1 MLNVIVYLCVNCINN
16 SFCCEHDSLGRV
28 NHSRIISGS
37 CQWTVKFTSLSF
49 IHLSLVSPL
58 ARTWTLMLL
67 LVTCLLY
74 WSRMAMPICAVTMA
88 KEFGWSK
95 TETGIVLGAF
105 FWGYCFTQVLGGH
118 ASDRIGGERVLLL
131 STSSWAVMTAITPL
145 LANIG
150 LRPLV
155 TMTVTRFLLGVMQG
169 VHYPSLVSIC
179 AQRVKEGERGLLM
192 STLACGCYLGMLLVG
207 GVGSLMLDWF
217 GWGSV
222 FYGAG
227 LLGVCWTCCVWK
239 CLLQGPSFS
248 LDSLWISSSSTSESS
263 KVNWLNLLREP
274 SVWAMIIAHLCF
286 SSTNYTLMSWLP
298 TFFKDMFPYA
308 KDWVFNVIPW
318 FVALPT
324 SLFGGSISDHLIRQ
338 GEQNQHNLIFFAMGV
353 ASVFIFLLCKTDS
366 FIHAVVCVSLAVGLS
381 TFNNSGVSVNVHDQ
395 APSCA
400 GALFGESASTCLLL
414 VYTSGYMIEVTGSW
428 VNVFSVLAVVNVI
441 GVTIFI
447 VLGEAKR
454 VDQLYEH
461 VYILVP

>member
-1 MLNVIVYLCVNCINN
+1 MAAEQESDRFKPPVDSVKTPFGNVCDTFGLKITQIN
-16 SFCCEHDSLGRV
+16 DKT
-28 NHSRIISGS
+28 
-37 CQWTVKFTSLSF
+37 TVWPR
-49 IHLSLVSPL
+49 PL

-74 WSRMAMPICAVTMA
+74 WLRMAMPICAVTMA

-155 TMTVTRFLLGVMQG
+155 TMTMTRFLLGVMQG

-179 AQRVKEGERGLLM
+179 AQRVVEGERGFLM

-207 GVGSLMLDWF
+207 GVGSLMMDWF

-227 LLGVCWTCCVWK
+227 LLAVCWTCCVWK
-239 CLLQGPSFS
+239 CLLQGPVFS
-248 LDSLWISSSSTSESS
+248 LDPLWSRSSASESS
-263 KVNWLNLLREP
+263 RINWLYLLREP

-286 SSTNYTLMSWLP
+286 GSTYFTLMSWLP
-298 TFFKDMFPYA
+298 TFFKDMFPHA

-324 SLFGGSISDHLIRQ
+324 SLFGGSISDHLIMQ
-338 GEQNQHNLIFFAMGV
+338 GCGTASVRKLMQFCAMGL

-366 FIHAVVCVSLAVGLS
+366 FIHAVACVSLAVGLS

-400 GALFGESASTCLLL
+400 GALFGVMNTCSAFTGLLL
-414 VYTSGYMIEVTGSW
+414 VYLSGYMIEITGSW
-428 VNVFSVLAVVNVI
+428 VNVFSILALVNVI
-441 GVTIFI
+441 GVTVFI
-447 VLGEAKR
+447 ALGEAKR
-454 VDQLYEH
+454 VDQLDQPQ
-461 VYILVP
+461 IISTSC

>member
-1 MLNVIVYLCVNCINN
+1 MAAEQELDHFQTPLDSVKIPFRDVCDTSGLKITQIN
-16 SFCCEHDSLGRV
+16 HKT
-28 NHSRIISGS
+28 
-37 CQWTVKFTSLSF
+37 TVWPR
-49 IHLSLVSPL
+49 PL

-95 TETGIVLGAF
+95 SETGIVLGAF

-131 STSSWAVMTAITPL
+131 STFSWGVMTAVTPL

-179 AQRVKEGERGLLM
+179 AQRVTEGERGLLM
-192 STLACGCYLGMLLVG
+192 STLACGCYLGMMLVG

-227 LLGVCWTCCVWK
+227 LLAVCWTCFVWK
-239 CLLQGPSFS
+239 YLLQGPSFS

-286 SSTNYTLMSWLP
+286 SSTYYTLMSWLP

-324 SLFGGSISDHLIRQ
+324 SLFGGSISDHLVRQ
-338 GEQNQHNLIFFAMGV
+338 GYRTATVRKVMQFFAMGV

-366 FIHAVVCVSLAVGLS
+366 FINAVACVSLAVGLS

-400 GALFGESASTCLLL
+400 GALFGIMNTCSAFTGLLL
-414 VYTSGYMIEVTGSW
+414 VYMSGYMIEVTGSW

-447 VLGEAKR
+447 ALGEAKR
-454 VDQLYEH
+454 VDQPQ
-461 VYILVP
+461 IISTSC

>member
-1 MLNVIVYLCVNCINN
+1 MAVEEESDRFKPPVDPVITPFRNVCDTSGLKITQINEKATIWPR
-16 SFCCEHDSLGRV
+16 S
-28 NHSRIISGS
+28 
-37 CQWTVKFTSLSF
+37 
-49 IHLSLVSPL
+49 L

-95 TETGIVLGAF
+95 SETGIVLGAF
-105 FWGYCFTQVLGGH
+105 FWGYCFTQILGGH

-131 STSSWAVMTAITPL
+131 STFSWGVMTSITPL

-155 TMTVTRFLLGVMQG
+155 SMTVTRFLLGVMQG

-179 AQRVKEGERGLLM
+179 AQRVTEGERGLLM
-192 STLACGCYLGMLLVG
+192 STLACGCYLGMMLVG

-227 LLGVCWTCCVWK
+227 LLALCWSVCVWK
-239 CLLQGPSFS
+239 CLLHGPDFS
-248 LDSLWISSSSTSESS
+248 LDSLWMSNSSASESPRI
-263 KVNWLNLLREP
+263 NWLNLLREP

-286 SSTNYTLMSWLP
+286 SSTHYTLMSWLP
-298 TFFKDMFPYA
+298 TFFKDMFPHA

-338 GEQNQHNLIFFAMGV
+338 GCGTSTVRKLMQFCAMGV
-353 ASVFIFLLCKTDS
+353 AGVFIFLLCKTDS
-366 FIHAVVCVSLAVGLS
+366 FIQAVACVSLAIGLS

-400 GALFGESASTCLLL
+400 GALFGVMNTCSAFTGLLL
-414 VYTSGYMIEVTGSW
+414 VSLSGYMIEITGSW
-428 VNVFSVLAVVNVI
+428 VNVFSVLALVNVI

-454 VDQLYEH
+454 VDQ
-461 VYILVP
+461 VDQPQIISTSC

>member
-1 MLNVIVYLCVNCINN
+1 MAAEQESDHVKPPVDCVITPFKNVCDTSGLKITQIN
-16 SFCCEHDSLGRV
+16 DKTTVWPR
-28 NHSRIISGS
+28 SRA
-37 CQWTVKFTSLSF
+37 L
-49 IHLSLVSPL
+49 
-58 ARTWTLMLL
+58 TWTLMLL

-88 KEFGWSK
+88 KEFGWTKS
-95 TETGIVLGAF
+95 ETGIVLGAF

-150 LRPLV
+150 LQPLV
-155 TMTVTRFLLGVMQG
+155 SMTVSRFLLGVLQG

-179 AQRVKEGERGLLM
+179 AQRVTEGERGLLM

-227 LLGVCWTCCVWK
+227 LLALCWSFCVWK
-239 CLLQGPSFS
+239 CLLHGPGFS
-248 LDSLWISSSSTSESS
+248 LDSLWISSSSAPESPRI
-263 KVNWLNLLREP
+263 NWLNLLKEP

-298 TFFKDMFPYA
+298 TFFKDMFPHA

-338 GEQNQHNLIFFAMGV
+338 GCGTATVRKLMQFCAMGV
-353 ASVFIFLLCKTDS
+353 AGVFILLLCKTDS
-366 FIHAVVCVSLAVGLS
+366 FIQAVACVSLAIGLS

-400 GALFGESASTCLLL
+400 GALFGVMNTCSAFTGLLL
-414 VYTSGYMIEVTGSW
+414 VYLSGYMIEITGSW
-428 VNVFSVLAVVNVI
+428 VNVFSVLALVNVI

-447 VLGEAKR
+447 ALGEAKR
-454 VDQLYEH
+454 VDQ
-461 VYILVP
+461 VDQPQTVSTC

>member
-1 MLNVIVYLCVNCINN
+1 MDLMATEQKADLFTPPVDSVKTPFRNVCYTSGLKMRLINDN
-16 SFCCEHDSLGRV
+16 TTTTIWPRPV
-28 NHSRIISGS
+28 
-37 CQWTVKFTSLSF
+37 
-49 IHLSLVSPL
+49 

-67 LVTCLLY
+67 LVTCFLY

-95 TETGIVLGAF
+95 TETGMVLGAF

-150 LRPLV
+150 PRPLV

-169 VHYPSLVSIC
+169 VHYPSLVSVC
-179 AQRVKEGERGLLM
+179 AQRVTEGERGFSM
-192 STLACGCYLGMLLVG
+192 STLACGCYLGMMLVG

-217 GWGSV
+217 GWESV

-227 LLGVCWTCCVWK
+227 ILAFCWAFCVWK
-239 CLLQGPSFS
+239 FLFQGPVFS
-248 LDSLWISSSSTSESS
+248 LDSLWISNSMPETSRI
-263 KVNWLNLLREP
+263 NWLHLLREP
-274 SVWAMIIAHLCF
+274 SVWAMIISHLCF
-286 SSTNYTLMSWLP
+286 SSTYYTLMSWLP
-298 TFFKDMFPYA
+298 TFFKDMFPHA

-324 SLFGGSISDHLIRQ
+324 SLFGGAISDHLIRKGCGTSTVRKLMQ
-338 GEQNQHNLIFFAMGV
+338 FFAMGA
-353 ASVFIFLLCKTDS
+353 ASLFIFLLCKTSS
-366 FIHAVVCVSLAVGLS
+366 FVQAVACVSMAVGLS
-381 TFNNSGVSVNVHDQ
+381 TFNNSGVSVNVHDL

-400 GALFGESASTCLLL
+400 GALFGVMNTCAAFAGLLM
-414 VYTSGYMIEVTGSW
+414 VYMSGYIIEITGSW
-428 VNVFSVLAVVNVI
+428 ETVFSVLALVNII
-441 GVTIFI
+441 GVFIFI

-454 VDQLYEH
+454 VDQMDQPQ
-461 VYILVP
+461 II

>member
-1 MLNVIVYLCVNCINN
+1 MAAEQESDRFQTSVDYVKTPVCNVCDTSGLKITQVN
-16 SFCCEHDSLGRV
+16 
-28 NHSRIISGS
+28 
-37 CQWTVKFTSLSF
+37 QKTTVWPRS
-49 IHLSLVSPL
+49 L

-95 TETGIVLGAF
+95 SETGIVLGAF

-155 TMTVTRFLLGVMQG
+155 TMTATRFLLGVMQG

-179 AQRVKEGERGLLM
+179 AQRVTEGERGLLM
-192 STLACGCYLGMLLVG
+192 STLACGCYLGMMLVG

-227 LLGVCWTCCVWK
+227 LLGVCWTFCVWK
-239 CLLQGPSFS
+239 YLLQGPSLS

-286 SSTNYTLMSWLP
+286 SSTYYTLMSWLP

-324 SLFGGSISDHLIRQ
+324 SLFGGSISDHLVRQ
-338 GEQNQHNLIFFAMGV
+338 GCGTATVRKLMQFFAMGV
-353 ASVFIFLLCKTDS
+353 ASVFIFLLCKTDN
-366 FIHAVVCVSLAVGLS
+366 FIHAVACVSVAVGLS

-400 GALFGESASTCLLL
+400 GALFGVMNTCSAFTGLLL
-414 VYTSGYMIEVTGSW
+414 VYMSGYMIEVTGSW
-428 VNVFSVLAVVNVI
+428 VNVFSVLAAVNVI
-441 GVTIFI
+441 GVTVFI
-447 VLGEAKR
+447 ALGEAKR
-454 VDQLYEH
+454 VDQPQM
-461 VYILVP
+461 ISTSC

>member
-1 MLNVIVYLCVNCINN
+1 MAAEQESDLFKPPVDSVKTHFRNVCDTSGLKITQVN
-16 SFCCEHDSLGRV
+16 DKTVWPRSLA
-28 NHSRIISGS
+28 
-37 CQWTVKFTSLSF
+37 W
-49 IHLSLVSPL
+49 
-58 ARTWTLMLL
+58 TWTLMLL

-95 TETGIVLGAF
+95 SETGIVLGAF
-105 FWGYCFTQVLGGH
+105 FWGYCFTQILGGH

-131 STSSWAVMTAITPL
+131 STFSWAVMTSITPL

-155 TMTVTRFLLGVMQG
+155 SMTVTRFLLGVMQG

-179 AQRVKEGERGLLM
+179 AQRVTEGERGLLM

-227 LLGVCWTCCVWK
+227 LLALCWTVCVWK
-239 CLLQGPSFS
+239 CLLHGPGFS
-248 LDSLWISSSSTSESS
+248 LDSLWISSSSASESPRI
-263 KVNWLNLLREP
+263 NWLNLLREP

-298 TFFKDMFPYA
+298 TFFKDMFPHA

-338 GEQNQHNLIFFAMGV
+338 GCGTSTVRKLMQFCAMGV
-353 ASVFIFLLCKTDS
+353 AGVFIYLLCKMDS
-366 FIHAVVCVSLAVGLS
+366 FIQAVACVSLAIGLS

-395 APSCA
+395 APTCA
-400 GALFGESASTCLLL
+400 GALFGVMNTCSAFTGLLL
-414 VYTSGYMIEVTGSW
+414 VYLSGYMIEVTGSW
-428 VNVFSVLAVVNVI
+428 VNVFSVLALVNVI

-454 VDQLYEH
+454 VDQ
-461 VYILVP
+461 VDQSQITSTSC

>member
-1 MLNVIVYLCVNCINN
+1 MAAEQESDRFKPPVDHRWKTPFGNVCDKSGLKITQIN
-16 SFCCEHDSLGRV
+16 DKTTV
-28 NHSRIISGS
+28 WSR
-37 CQWTVKFTSLSF
+37 
-49 IHLSLVSPL
+49 PL

-150 LRPLV
+150 LQPLV

-179 AQRVKEGERGLLM
+179 AQRVVEGERGFLM

-207 GVGSLMLDWF
+207 GVGSLMMDWF

-227 LLGVCWTCCVWK
+227 LLAVCWTCCVRK
-239 CLLQGPSFS
+239 CLLQGPVFS
-248 LDSLWISSSSTSESS
+248 LYSPWSSSSASESS
-263 KVNWLNLLREP
+263 RINWLYLLREP

-286 SSTNYTLMSWLP
+286 SSTHYTLISWLP
-298 TFFKDMFPYA
+298 TFFKDMFPHA
-308 KDWVFNVIPW
+308 KDWVFNVMPW

-338 GEQNQHNLIFFAMGV
+338 GCGTASVRKLMQFLAMGV
-353 ASVFIFLLCKTDS
+353 ASVFILLLCKTDS
-366 FIHAVVCVSLAVGLS
+366 FIYAVACVSLAVGLS

-400 GALFGESASTCLLL
+400 GALFGVMNTCSAFTGLLL
-414 VYTSGYMIEVTGSW
+414 VYLSGYMIEITGSW
-428 VNVFSVLAVVNVI
+428 VNVFSILALVNVT
-441 GVTIFI
+441 GVTVFI
-447 VLGEAKR
+447 ALGEAKR
-454 VDQLYEH
+454 VDQSQ
-461 VYILVP
+461 IISTSC